1 MKYSPFILVA
11 APKEVPLTTIL
22 HPIRGWLFS
31 STTLPEIF
39 PVVPAKINCKKIR
52 QRIKACLF
60 ERQNS

>member
-52 QRIKACLF
+52 QRIKALF
-60 ERQNS
+60 I